1 MSCRKL
7 LKGVSLITSVL
18 ILLCIPLAGCI
29 DELVAGDT
37 SKPLAVNIHS
47 PEGGACFSV
56 NVQKVIGVVSD
67 PEATVHVNGI
77 EAAVSQD
84 GSFYAYIDLIEGE
97 NVIEAEAVWGKA
109 TVSDAV
115 TVNFTP
121 ALAVILDIEYE
132 SGVNYLTTP
141 LTVLGFVTHPEA
153 TVTVDGNPVAVSADG
168 SFTTEVQ
175 LTVDHHSI
183 TAVAKLNGVE
193 DSYSYLILVSS
204 EGYLDPVPGWSS
216 FYIGRTIYE
225 NKIQLEASEVKS
237 FDVKK
242 EINKN
247 VMVPT
252 DFNWEVYAV
261 DNDSIPEGLKVSIEP
276 AAFIVYPNTTYI
288 LPLTVSA
295 ASNVEAGTYFF
306 KLESHGDV
314 HSSGWIEIVIE

>member
-1 MSCRKL
+1 MKKRILYS
-7 LKGVSLITSVL
+7 II
-18 ILLCIPLAGCI
+18 ILLCISLTGCT
-29 DELVAGDT
+29 DEPVAGDT

-47 PEGGACFSV
+47 PQSGACFSV
-56 NVQKVIGVVSD
+56 NVQKVIGIVSD

-97 NVIEAEAVWGKA
+97 NVIEAEVVRGKA

-115 TVNFTP
+115 TVSFTP

-141 LTVLGFVTHPEA
+141 LTVSGFVTHPEA
-153 TVTVDGNPVAVSADG
+153 TVTVDGNPVAVSVDG

-175 LTVDHHSI
+175 LTVDYHSI
-183 TAVAKLNGVE
+183 TAVVELNGVE

-204 EGYLDPVPGWSS
+204 EGHLNPVPGWRS
-216 FYIGRTIYE
+216 FYMGRTIYE
-225 NKIQLEASEVKS
+225 NKIQLEAGEVKS

-242 EINKN
+242 EIRKN

-252 DFNWEVYAV
+252 DFNWDICAV
-261 DNDSIPEGLKVSIEP
+261 GGEYQDDEIPAPKGLEVSIEP
-276 AAFIVYPNTTYI
+276 ASFIVYPNTTYI
-288 LPLTVSA
+288 LPLTVLA
-295 ASNVEAGTYFF
+295 ASDVQAGTYFF

-314 HSSGWIEIVIE
+314 HSSEWIEIVIE